1 MGPISPQRHSRH
13 RTAGASITATQPP
26 ARYPTVGA
34 LMYLQ
39 KHGELP
45 KGPCS
50 AESHQTRPDQ
60 LGFIGHLTG
69 KPTPPPRLM
78 MRHLRLSERLIY
90 LQKHGELHMGPCS
103 ADCRSGHRR
112 IPTTQAG
119 LLDSPAAS
127 YERFKYGCSGAIGSF
142 CSAKRQ
148 SSAATRGQRC
158 VVRGPSTPDI
168 RGQRY
173 LHSAR
178 SNSFTEASRAPY
190 GPMLG

>member
-1 MGPISPQRHSRH
+1 MLGRE
-13 RTAGASITATQPP
+13 PP
-26 ARYPTVGA
+26 D
-34 LMYLQ
+34 
-39 KHGELP
+39 
-45 KGPCS
+45 
-50 AESHQTRPDQ
+50 QTRPVGVHRTLDRQ
-60 LGFIGHLTG
+60 TYHA
-69 KPTPPPRLM
+69 PRLM

-148 SSAATRGQRC
+148 SSAPTRGQRC
-158 VVRGPSTPDI
+158 VVRGPSTPDV

-178 SNSFTEASRAPY
+178 SNSFTEASRAPH

>member
-1 MGPISPQRHSRH
+1 MASSLRAHARQR
-13 RTAGASITATQPP
+13 AT
-26 ARYPTVGA
+26 T
-34 LMYLQ
+34 
-39 KHGELP
+39 
-45 KGPCS
+45 
-50 AESHQTRPDQ
+50 TRPDQ
-60 LGFIGHLTG
+60 LGFFGHLTG
-69 KPTPPPRLM
+69 KPTLDRQ
-78 MRHLRLSERLIY
+78 IY
-90 LQKHGELHMGPCS
+90 SAHPTHDETSLLVGATNLFFQKHGELPMGPCS

-119 LLDSPAAS
+119 LLDAPAAS

-142 CSAKRQ
+142 CSAKHQ
-148 SSAATRGQRC
+148 SPAPTRGQRC
-158 VVRGPSTPDI
+158 VVRGPSTPDM